1 MGFSEVFT
9 SLVFAVFFT
18 KWERGDGGNS
28 GRAIRTFSENE
39 KHYPTRNYI
48 NLKTVDW

>member
-28 GRAIRTFSENE
+28 GLAVWIFSENDE
-39 KHYPTRNYI
+39 RRG
-48 NLKTVDW
+48 NL